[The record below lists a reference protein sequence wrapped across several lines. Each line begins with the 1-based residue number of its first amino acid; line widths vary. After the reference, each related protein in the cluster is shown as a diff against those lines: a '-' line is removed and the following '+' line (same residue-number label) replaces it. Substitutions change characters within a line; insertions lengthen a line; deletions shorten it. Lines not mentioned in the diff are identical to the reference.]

1 MSSMIMIRY
10 SLKQL
15 WRMRR
20 ISAFFVLLLTFAVL
34 LLSLGGSMYV
44 LTAANME
51 RFEQVFLTI
60 GTARQVPVSVKREK
74 EWSAENK
81 DYRIRTLKEYG

>member
-1 MSSMIMIRY
+1 MIMIRY

-44 LTAANME
+44 LTAANM
-51 RFEQVFLTI
+51 
-60 GTARQVPVSVKREK
+60 
-74 EWSAENK
+74 
-81 DYRIRTLKEYG
+81 